1 MTEFGLT
8 TKAGKD
14 IIMRKMCLNIH
25 EAYEYFSQIKQM
37 SLIEFK
43 KIFIVIKL

>member
-1 MTEFGLT
+1 MFLKSGEEIIHR
-8 TKAGKD
+8 TKAD
-14 IIMRKMCLNIH
+14 NLIT
-25 EAYEYFSQIKQM
+25 AYNYFAGLKNV